1 MLYVEPNATVA
12 PVVAFIEAAETQLLI
27 NNYYIDDA
35 HILQAISGDVHR
47 GVKVCVV
54 VAGNPYRLS
63 QNVSREAAALQQAG
77 AVVKFAPSQFESAW
91 GHRSFD
97 HAKYAVAANEAL
109 IGTANWDRSAFSRN
123 REYIY
128 ISSDPV
134 LLQSLTSIFAA
145 DFNGSE
151 AADMSS
157 IDPDLVI
164 SPGSESQLA
173 AAIRQPGAVGVETE
187 ELGTDRGILE
197 ALEAKGADADVIIL
211 TKGARARVL
220 GALQD
225 AGVNVRILDEPYMH
239 AKMVVGQQVGFIGSE
254 NFTVTS
260 LDYNREIGILL
271 YDQSELQTLLAV
283 FQQDWASAR

>member
-1 MLYVEPNATVA
+1 
-12 PVVAFIEAAETQLLI
+12 
-27 NNYYIDDA
+27 
-35 HILQAISGDVHR
+35 
-47 GVKVCVV
+47 
-54 VAGNPYRLS
+54 
-63 QNVSREAAALQQAG
+63 
-77 AVVKFAPSQFESAW
+77 
-91 GHRSFD
+91 
-97 HAKYAVAANEAL
+97 
-109 IGTANWDRSAFSRN
+109 
-123 REYIY
+123 
-128 ISSDPV
+128 
-134 LLQSLTSIFAA
+134 
-145 DFNGSE
+145 
-151 AADMSS
+151 MSS